1 MNQITIGKYISQK
14 RRELNLTQEELAEKL
29 GVSNKTISKW
39 ENGKC
44 MPDYSIIQNLCDALH
59 TTLAELMDG
68 EDADSS
74 VRVYDDNQI
83 LDLLRRTQE
92 LEKQRR
98 VQSGFILIILGIA
111 SNAMAST
118 IGGSN
123 VKDFLSGL
131 LLGLSIIEMIAGMV
145 VALKNQNK

>member
-145 VALKNQNK
+145 VVLKNQNK

>member
-1 MNQITIGKYISQK
+1 
-14 RRELNLTQEELAEKL
+14 
-29 GVSNKTISKW
+29 
-39 ENGKC
+39 
-44 MPDYSIIQNLCDALH
+44 MPDYSIIQNLCDTLH
-59 TTLAELMDG
+59 TTLAQLMDG

-83 LDLLRRTQE
+83 LDLLRRTKE

-111 SNAMAST
+111 SNAMAVT

>member
-14 RRELNLTQEELAEKL
+14 RHELNLTQEELAEKL

-44 MPDYSIIQNLCDALH
+44 MPDYSIIQNLCDTLH

-98 VQSGFILIILGIA
+98 LQSGFILIILGIA

>member
-44 MPDYSIIQNLCDALH
+44 MPDYSIIQNLCDTLH